1 MLLLKVSDLAVEKIK
16 EELEGISPDVKEPF
30 IRLYMSVGWGGP
42 SLQLALDESTNS
54 EDTVTEVDGVK
65 FVIHSSQSYYFD
77 NVQLDYKEGM
87 FGGGYRL
94 VDL

>member
-1 MLLLKVSDLAVEKIK
+1 
-16 EELEGISPDVKEPF
+16 
-30 IRLYMSVGWGGP
+30 
-42 SLQLALDESTNS
+42 LALDESTNS
-54 EDTVTEVDGVK
+54 EDTVTEVDSVK